1 MSSRSESA
9 SQCFMFRNTHSNARL
24 LQSRSRGGSRIPGA
38 HQYQCHRHWFH
49 RRGGRV
55 YRNADSSPETTLA
68 LGALR
73 EPRYSPRR
81 SHRSRTDRHS
91 RKIVRRRRGGFC
103 HELNSAFAW
112 LLRELGFDVTFLS
125 AEVARPGGEFDL
137 PFGHMALRVDIDG
150 RSWLA
155 DVGFGECFIQPLRL
169 LPDRAADQRNY
180 RVTRHG
186 KTWHLEKDDAAI
198 YRFTLEPRCLADF
211 ERACHHHQ
219 DVIRIPLYSESRY
232 DARHAQRTRTPDSR
246 AMHRPRERQ
255 A

>member
-1 MSSRSESA
+1 MSGTRILTHVCYNRAPVKVREYLERININATDISSTVGAAESIETL
-9 SQCFMFRNTHSNARL
+9 THLQKQHL
-24 LQSRSRGGSRIPGA
+24 LSVPFENLDI
-38 HQYQCHRHWFH
+38 HQGVPIVLDQP
-49 RRGGRV
+49 
-55 YRNADSSPETTLA
+55 AILD
-68 LGALR
+68 
-73 EPRYSPRR
+73 
-81 SHRSRTDRHS
+81 
-91 RKIVRRRRGGFC
+91 KIVRRRRGGFC
-103 HELNSAFAW
+103 YELNTAFAW

-169 LPDRAADQRNY
+169 LPDRPADPRNY

-198 YRFTLEPRCLADF
+198 YRFTLEPCCLADF

-219 DVIRIPLYSESRY
+219 TSSESPLYSESRY
-232 DARHAQRTRTPDSR
+232 DARHAQRTRNPDSR